1 MEKGKEYVVP
11 ITTISYN
18 ALKKAIDK
26 MLKEDK
32 EKKYIV
38 YINGKVPQV
47 MKVGKNDE

>member
-11 ITTISYN
+11 IETNITWQTI
-18 ALKKAIDK
+18 KKSIDK

-32 EKKYIV
+32 EKKCVV

-47 MKVGKNDE
+47 MKVGKK